1 MESASQI
8 DPAAGKSGENIRL
21 TLPDGTVKEVPFGT
35 TGRAV
40 AESIGPRLAKDA
52 LGVKLAGP
60 VFDLSRPLTESGLFE
75 VVTPKH
81 ADALELYRHSTAH
94 LCANAVKR
102 LFPGVKIGIGPAIEN
117 GFYYD
122 FDPGRPFTPED
133 LEKIEAEMKKIV
145 AEDNVVVRKEMSKAE
160 AVRIFEAQGD
170 PLKVEIV
177 AGIPEGSLSCYEQKD
192 FIDLCRG
199 PHVPSTGKLGVFKLT
214 HSAGAYWK
222 GDERNPMLQRIYGA
236 VFLTQKELVEH
247 LAKLEAAKAR
257 DHRKLGKELGLF
269 LFHPWAPASPFFL
282 PKGATVYNLLIA
294 FIRELYVKYGYQ
306 EIITP
311 QIFDEELFRTS
322 GHTGAYRENMYF
334 MTIDER
340 EFGVKPMNC
349 PGHCLLFKS
358 GHYSH
363 RDLPVR
369 YADFARLHRYEKS
382 GVTQGLTRV
391 RTFSQDDAHIFAAPH
406 DIDREVASFLTFL
419 DEVYGAFA
427 FQDVAISLGLRPEK
441 RVGADAVWDRAE
453 KVLEAALKATGRP
466 YVVSHG
472 DGAFYGPK
480 IDFRVND
487 AIGRPWQLGT
497 FQCDFNLPELFDL
510 HYTAEDGTK
519 QRPVILHRAIL
530 GSLERFLGI
539 LIEHTG
545 GDFPFWLAP
554 EQVRVVPVSEKF
566 NEYSEKILR
575 RVREEGLRASADSR
589 NEKLGAKIRNGE
601 LEKTPALLIVG
612 EKEAAAGT
620 VSLRV
625 RHGGE
630 FKDQNIE
637 EILRMMKSAVGSRS
651 LAWHA
656 AAGAPSLSSPTKRS
670 SSSSSSS
677 SNSSSS

>member
-1 MESASQI
+1 MSSVGSANGI
-8 DPAAGKSGENIRL
+8 DQAAGEGGKIRL
-21 TLPDGTVKEVPFGT
+21 TLPDGSVREVPVGT

-40 AESIGPRLAKDA
+40 AASIGPRLAKDA
-52 LGVKLAGP
+52 LGVKLSGQ
-60 VFDLSRPLTESGLFE
+60 VLDLSRPLTESGAFE

-81 ADALELYRHSTAH
+81 PDALELYRHSTAH

-133 LEKIEAEMKKIV
+133 LEKIEAEMRKIV
-145 AEDNVVVRKEMSKAE
+145 AEDNAVVRREMTKAE
-160 AVRIFEAQGD
+160 AVKIFEGQNDA
-170 PLKVEIV
+170 LKVEIV
-177 AGIPEGSLSCYEQKD
+177 AGIPEGSLSVYEQKD

-214 HSAGAYWK
+214 HAAGAYWK

-236 VFLTQKELVEH
+236 AFLTQKELDEH
-247 LAKLEAAKAR
+247 LARLEAARAR
-257 DHRKLGKELGLF
+257 DHRRVGKDLGLIV
-269 LFHPWAPASPFFL
+269 FHPWAPASPFFL
-282 PKGATVYNLLIA
+282 PKGATVYNLLVA
-294 FIRELYVKYGYQ
+294 FMRDLYVKYGYQ
-306 EIITP
+306 EVVTP
-311 QIFDEELFRTS
+311 QIFDVELFKTS
-322 GHTGAYRENMYF
+322 GHYENYHDNMYF
-334 MTIDER
+334 TTIDER

-349 PGHCLLFKS
+349 PGHFLMYGS
-358 GHYSH
+358 QAYSY

-369 YADFARLHRYEKS
+369 FADFGRLHRYEKS

-391 RTFSQDDAHIFAAPH
+391 RTFAQDDSHIFAA
-406 DIDREVASFLTFL
+406 IDQMAEEMNRFLDFIREVYET
-419 DEVYGAFA
+419 FA
-427 FQDVAISLGLRPEK
+427 FREVKVGLGTRPEK
-441 RVGADAVWDRAE
+441 FMGAIENWDKAE
-453 KVLEAALKATGRP
+453 KALSDAFEKRAASLPGWSYFLNA
-466 YVVSHG
+466 G

-480 IDFRVND
+480 LDFQVTD

-497 FQCDFNLPELFDL
+497 LQVDFSNPERFDL
-510 HYTAEDGTK
+510 HYTAEDGSK
-519 QRPVILHRAIL
+519 KRPVVLHRAIL

-575 RVREEGLRASADSR
+575 RVREEGLRASVDSR
-589 NEKLGAKIRNGE
+589 NEKLGAKIRHGE
-601 LEKTPALLIVG
+601 MEKVPALLIVG

-630 FKDQNIE
+630 FKDQKIE
-637 EILRMMKSAVGSRS
+637 ELLRMMKTAVATRA
-651 LAWHA
+651 LAWHESP
-656 AAGAPSLSSPTKRS
+656 APQRTET
-670 SSSSSSS
+670 
-677 SNSSSS
+677 

>member
-1 MESASQI
+1 MSATI
-8 DPAAGKSGENIRL
+8 APVDAIRL
-21 TLPDGTVKEVPFGT
+21 TLPDGSVREVPRGT

-40 AESIGPRLAKDA
+40 AASIGPRLAKDA
-52 LGVKLAGP
+52 LGVKLSGH
-60 VFDLSRPLTESGLFE
+60 VFDLSRPLTESGAFE

-81 ADALELYRHSTAH
+81 PDALELYRHSTAH

-122 FDPGRPFTPED
+122 FDPGRPFAPED
-133 LEKIEAEMKKIV
+133 LEKIEAEMRKIV

-160 AVRIFEAQGD
+160 AVRIFEAQDD
-170 PLKVEIV
+170 PLKVEII

-236 VFLTQKELVEH
+236 VFLTQKELDEH
-247 LAKLEAAKAR
+247 LLRLEAARAR

-269 LFHPWAPASPFFL
+269 VFHPFAPASPFFL
-282 PKGATVYNLLIA
+282 PKGATVYNLLLGYM
-294 FIRELYVKYGYQ
+294 RELYVKYGYQ
-306 EIITP
+306 EVITP
-311 QIFDEELFRTS
+311 QVFDAELFKIS
-322 GHTGAYRENMYF
+322 GHYQNYHENMYF
-334 MTIDER
+334 TMIDDR

-349 PGHCLLFKS
+349 PGHCLLYAS
-358 GHYSH
+358 QAYSY

-369 YADFARLHRYEKS
+369 FADFGRLHRYERS

-391 RTFSQDDAHIFAAPH
+391 RTFAQDDAHLFCAIDQMAAEM
-406 DIDREVASFLTFL
+406 DRFL
-419 DEVYGAFA
+419 DFIREVYGTFG
-427 FQDVAISLGLRPEK
+427 FTEVKVGLGTRPEK
-441 RVGADAVWDRAE
+441 YMGAIENWDKAE
-453 KVLEAALKATGRP
+453 KALQQAFDKRAQDMTGWS
-466 YVVSHG
+466 YFLNAG

-480 IDFRVND
+480 LDFQVTD

-497 FQCDFNLPELFDL
+497 LQVDFSNPDRFELA
-510 HYTAEDGTK
+510 YTAEDGHK
-519 QRPVILHRAIL
+519 HRPVMLHRAIL
-530 GSLERFLGI
+530 GSLERFFGI

-545 GDFPFWLAP
+545 GDFPFWLTP
-554 EQVRVVPVSEKF
+554 EQVRVVPVSERF

-575 RVREEGLRASADSR
+575 RLGEAGLRATSDRR

-601 LEKTPALLIVG
+601 LDKIPALLIVG
-612 EKEAAAGT
+612 EKEQAAGT

-630 FKDQNIE
+630 FKDQKIE
-637 EILRMMKSAVGSRS
+637 ELLRMMKNAVNDRS

-656 AAGAPSLSSPTKRS
+656 ASISQRIET
-670 SSSSSSS
+670 
-677 SNSSSS
+677 